1 MIRATVMGIS
11 RSSFFSQKRQ
21 HPRQFHCLVE
31 IARQLGAAHESNRS
45 CSKQQGEEAASTP
58 RSIIVAVAEIYFL
71 SSLILSTASET
82 LSLAF

>member
-45 CSKQQGEEAASTP
+45 LLKAKGEEAVSSP
-58 RSIIVAVAEIYFL
+58 GQSVAQW
-71 SSLILSTASET
+71 
-82 LSLAF
+82 